1 MTFLVKTC
9 HRAPKPS
16 RQPNNP
22 LETNGYQVAD
32 DQPIRRSSV
41 LVHHDEVGDP
51 VGPAGR
57 QQLLKLVVAAV
68 ESLRVRNNKAKFLKM
83 FNTRFNW
90 HEGSIRQ
97 VKVCPTVSCVGKV
110 QFIFINKG
118 LCELI

>member
-1 MTFLVKTC
+1 M
-9 HRAPKPS
+9 PS
-16 RQPNNP
+16 RQPCYP

-32 DQPIRRSSV
+32 DQPIWRSSV

-68 ESLRVRNNKAKFLKM
+68 ESLRVGNNKAKLLKM

-90 HEGSIRQ
+90 HEGYTRQ
-97 VKVCPTVSCVGKV
+97 VKVGPTVSCVSKA
-110 QFIFINKG
+110 QFIFVKKG
-118 LCELI
+118 LCLLI